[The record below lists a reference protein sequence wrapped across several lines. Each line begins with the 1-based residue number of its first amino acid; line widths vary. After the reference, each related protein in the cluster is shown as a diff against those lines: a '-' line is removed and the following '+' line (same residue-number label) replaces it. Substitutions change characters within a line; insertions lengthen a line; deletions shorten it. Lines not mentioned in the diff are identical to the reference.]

1 MATNKQR
8 NFIPLKNRLNS
19 QWLDDTLINKV
30 QSYVFISA
38 DTVNLFFFEAGFDI
52 FAPQIKGVDMAK
64 QQSFSD
70 KLKKKKKSDLITV
83 KFIKSMK
90 TAGGNYKFNE
100 KFVQLEDLNKLS
112 EVKWSDNFSN
122 FKPSTR
128 WIFKLSIAF
137 FIYSSYLRR

>member
-1 MATNKQR
+1 
-8 NFIPLKNRLNS
+8 
-19 QWLDDTLINKV
+19 LDDTLINRILCDV
-30 QSYVFISA
+30 LFSA
-38 DTVNLFFFEAGFDI
+38 DPVKLFFFEAGFNI

-64 QQSFSD
+64 QQSFAD

-112 EVKWSDNFSN
+112 EVK
-122 FKPSTR
+122 
-128 WIFKLSIAF
+128 
-137 FIYSSYLRR
+137 